1 MKIALGSDHAGFE
14 YKEYIKSYLEA
25 QGIDITDHG
34 TYSNDSVDYPDFVHP
49 VGNDLDEEKVDYG
62 IVICGSGNGT
72 AMVANKHRSVRCAL
86 CWSEELAYLARAH
99 NDANA
104 LSIPA
109 RFVSKELAIQMVQV
123 FLKSPFEG
131 GRHQIRVD
139 KIIPS

>member
-1 MKIALGSDHAGFE
+1 MKISLGADHAGYE
-14 YKEYIKSYLEA
+14 YKEFIKSYLQE
-25 QGIDITDHG
+25 QGVEITDHG

-49 VGNDLDEEKVDYG
+49 VGNDLDEANADYG

-86 CWSEELAYLARAH
+86 CWNEELAFLARAH

-109 RFVSKELAIQMVQV
+109 RFVSKDLAIQMVKV
-123 FLKSPFEG
+123 FLQSAFEG
-131 GRHQIRVD
+131 GRHQRRVD
-139 KIIPS
+139 KINPS